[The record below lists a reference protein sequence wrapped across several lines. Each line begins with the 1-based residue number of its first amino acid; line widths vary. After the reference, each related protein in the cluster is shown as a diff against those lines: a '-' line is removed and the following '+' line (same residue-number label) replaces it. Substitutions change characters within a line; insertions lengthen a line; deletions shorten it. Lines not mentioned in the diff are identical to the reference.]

1 MDHEIIPETITHLP
15 GPMML
20 RGNETTFRV
29 LVEQTIV
36 GYYVIQ
42 DDRFVYVNPR
52 LTEILGYSAEELTSR
67 PVFEFIAVEDRALA
81 AENIRKRFSGTV
93 SSIRYRLRMCHRD
106 GRIIR
111 AEVHGTKAEYAGKP
125 SIIGVLLDKT
135 EQINAEEG
143 FERLAALVACCEDA
157 IVATDPHGMI
167 TDWNAGA
174 ERLFGYTATEV
185 TGRSNLLLVPPED
198 MARAV
203 RITQELQ
210 QGIEFQPYEA
220 VRVRRDGRTVVVS
233 VRLSHI
239 KDKNRIVGFSVI
251 YRDLTNTKKLEE
263 QLRQAQKMEAV
274 GQLAGGIAH
283 DFNNLLTVISGY
295 SQIVLTKL
303 PPGEEREQVDQIYK
317 AGERAARLTRQLL
330 AFSRKQVLEP
340 RVLDLNVVV
349 DEAGK
354 MLRRLI
360 GEDIILTTVL
370 ASDLNAV
377 KVDAGQIEQVI
388 INLVVNARDAM
399 PQGGQ
404 VTIETRNVDL
414 DEGYARLHM
423 EVRPGKYVLL
433 AVSDTG
439 CGMDEATKAR
449 IFEPFFTTKRLGE
462 GTGLGL
468 ATVYGI
474 VKQSGGHLSVY
485 SEVGHGTS
493 FKIYLPIV
501 RDTVPTDESLHGMR
515 VSIHGSES
523 VLLVEDEEAVRG
535 LSRMALQMYGYT
547 VIEACN
553 ADDAIRIGKEHSGP
567 IHLLATDVVMPGMSG
582 RQLAESL
589 RSLRKLRVLF
599 LSGYTDDAVV
609 RHGVLEAEAD
619 FLQKPFTPTSLANK
633 VRQILDR
640 PIVGT

>member
-1 MDHEIIPETITHLP
+1 MGHEMISETITQVPEAMALQ
-15 GPMML
+15 GT
-20 RGNETTFRV
+20 EATFRV
-29 LVEQTIV
+29 LIEQSIV
-36 GYYVIQ
+36 GFYVIQ
-42 DDRFVYVNPR
+42 DDKFAYVNPR
-52 LTEILGYSAEELTSR
+52 LTDILGYSAEELTSR
-67 PVFEFIAVEDRALA
+67 PVFDFIAAEDKALA
-81 AENIRKRFSGTV
+81 AENIRKRIDGTT
-93 SSIRYRLRMCHRD
+93 SSIRYQLRMRHQD

-111 AEVHGTKAEYAGKP
+111 AEVHGTRAEYAGKP
-125 SIIGVLLDKT
+125 GIIGVLLDKT
-135 EQINAEEG
+135 EQLNAEERL
-143 FERLAALVACCEDA
+143 ERLAALVSCSEDA
-157 IVATDPHGMI
+157 IVATDLYGMI

-174 ERLFGYTATEV
+174 ERLFGYTASEV
-185 TGRSNLLLVPPED
+185 TGRSNLLFVPPDD
-198 MARAV
+198 MERAIK
-203 RITQELQ
+203 ITHDLR
-210 QGIEFQPYEA
+210 QGKEFQPYEA
-220 VRVRRDGRTVVVS
+220 VRVKKDGGTVVVS

-239 KDKNRIVGFSVI
+239 KYKNRIVGFSVI
-251 YRDLTNTKKLEE
+251 YRDLTHTRKLEE

-295 SQIVLTKL
+295 SQIVLTNL
-303 PPGEEREQVDQIYK
+303 PSGVEREQVDQIYK

-340 RVLDLNVVV
+340 RVLDLNIVV

-360 GEDIILTTVL
+360 GEDIILTTAL

-377 KVDAGQIEQVI
+377 KVDPGQIEQVI

-404 VTIETRNVDL
+404 LTIETTNVDL
-414 DEGYARLHM
+414 DESYAKLHM
-423 EVRPGKYVLL
+423 EVRPGRYVLL
-433 AVSDTG
+433 AISDTG

-449 IFEPFFTTKRLGE
+449 IFEPFFTTKGVGE

-474 VKQSGGHLSVY
+474 VKQSGGHVSVY

-501 RDTVPTDESLHGMR
+501 QDTVPTGESLHGPQ
-515 VSIHGSES
+515 VSIHGNES

-547 VIEACN
+547 VIEARN
-553 ADDAIRIGKEHSGP
+553 GDDAIRICKEHPGP

-589 RSLRKLRVLF
+589 RSVRPLRVLF

-619 FLQKPFTPTSLANK
+619 FLQKPFTPVALANK

-640 PIVGT
+640 PKVGT